1 MSRVTWGDAGT
12 RFFETGVDRGV
23 LYVNNTGVAWSG
35 LTNIS
40 ESPSGGEPK
49 PYYMDGIKFLNIA
62 GKEEFAAT
70 LEALSTPTEFGPCDG
85 VQDVNNGLFAT
96 QQPRKAFS
104 LSYRTLIGNDM
115 VGQNTGFYKIHLV
128 YNALAAPSEK
138 AYSTNGSS
146 TDPTALSY
154 SISTLPPT
162 LTGMKPTAHFVI
174 DTRYVPP
181 LLLKVVE
188 DILYGTEAADPRIPA
203 VSELVSIFASTSY
216 PLFRLDQVATNAW
229 QILSTDVSTAR
240 TVIQSTAPVVLPG
253 EAPVL
258 WLDTSNGGN
267 YAVPKLVTGD

>member
-23 LYVNNTGVAWSG
+23 LYINNTGVAWSG
-35 LTNIS
+35 ITSIS

-70 LEALSTPTEFGPCDG
+70 LEALSAPTEFGPCDG
-85 VQDVNNGLFAT
+85 VQDINNGLFAT

-115 VGQNTGFYKIHLV
+115 LGQNTGFYKIHLV

-146 TDPTALSY
+146 TDPTTLSY
-154 SISTLPPT
+154 SITTLPPS

-174 DTRYVPP
+174 DSRYVPY

-188 DILYGTEAADPRIPA
+188 DILYGTDAEDPRLPA
-203 VSELVSIFASTSY
+203 VSELVSIFASSSY
-216 PLFRLDQVATNAW
+216 PLIRLDQIAANAY
-229 QILSTDVSTAR
+229 QPLSTDFVNAR
-240 TVIQSTAPVVLPG
+240 TVIQPTAPVVLPG
-253 EAPVL
+253 EKPIF
-258 WLDTSNGGN
+258 WLDTSQGN